1 MTDSANQSNQ
11 KKSKKFVPEVTT
23 TLRRDYVKVPNVIK
37 DSSGILINGKRIK
50 SLLFTTDIAIVL
62 NNNADAV
69 LAVYPF
75 TPHPAIIE
83 AITATSNIP
92 VLAGVGGGMTQGKRS
107 GNMALFAEAHGCQA
121 VVLNSPT
128 PIETISYVNE
138 IIDIPIIKTVVSEY
152 TDIQENI
159 GAGVDIVSV
168 SGAAKTAQIVRA
180 IRQKYPELPIIATGG
195 PTEADIRETIA
206 AGANAITYTPPSNGE
221 LFSKKM
227 KKYRKIEKDDYMS
240 QEAETTE

>member
-159 GAGVDIVSV
+159 DAGVDIVSV
-168 SGAAKTAQIVRA
+168 SGQRRQLKSSERFAKSIQNYLSLQQV
-180 IRQKYPELPIIATGG
+180 L

>member
-1 MTDSANQSNQ
+1 MTDSTNQSNQ

-107 GNMALFAEAHGCQA
+107 GNMALF
-121 VVLNSPT
+121 T
-128 PIETISYVNE
+128 
-138 IIDIPIIKTVVSEY
+138 
-152 TDIQENI
+152 
-159 GAGVDIVSV
+159 
-168 SGAAKTAQIVRA
+168 
-180 IRQKYPELPIIATGG
+180 
-195 PTEADIRETIA
+195 
-206 AGANAITYTPPSNGE
+206 
-221 LFSKKM
+221 
-227 KKYRKIEKDDYMS
+227 
-240 QEAETTE
+240 